1 MKKPMALIIM
11 DGFGINPDAYGNAI
25 KAANTP
31 HLDRLFAGNPCVK
44 IGASGMDV
52 ACPTDRWATARWD
65 IPISARAGWCIRS

>member
-31 HLDRLFAGNPCVK
+31 HLTVCLLETLV
-44 IGASGMDV
+44 
-52 ACPTDRWATARWD
+52 
-65 IPISARAGWCIRS
+65 